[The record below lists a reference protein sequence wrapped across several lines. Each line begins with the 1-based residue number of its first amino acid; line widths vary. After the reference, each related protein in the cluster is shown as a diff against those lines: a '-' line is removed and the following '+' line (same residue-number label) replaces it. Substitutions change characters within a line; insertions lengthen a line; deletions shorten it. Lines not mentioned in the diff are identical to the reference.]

1 MVMSVGSLSTYGAS
15 SAESLKLIKPQAGM
29 RVANG
34 STLTPEQ
41 QQRVKELQQ
50 TDRTVRE
57 HEAAHI
63 AAGAGVVTSGP
74 TYTYTYGPDGKAYA
88 VSGEVGIDTS
98 AEDKPEDNIDK
109 GVRIQKAAL
118 APRDPSPQDYRVAA
132 VGAELESTGRDD
144 LAQQQRELNAAT
156 QEKVRQVYGDTGP
169 RPVLKNSPGLSDF
182 A

>member
-15 SAESLKLIKPQAGM
+15 SAESLKLIKNQAST
-29 RVANG
+29 RVAPG
-34 STLTPEQ
+34 TLTPQQ
-41 QQRVKELQQ
+41 QQRVQALQQ
-50 TDRTVRE
+50 VDRAVRQ

-63 AAGAGVVTSGP
+63 AAGAGVVISGP
-74 TYTYTYGPDGKAYA
+74 NYNYTYGPDGKAYA

-98 AEDKPEDNIDK
+98 AEDKPEANIDK

-132 VGAELESTGRDD
+132 AGAELESTGRYD
-144 LAQQQRELNAAT
+144 LAQQQRELNAAA
-156 QEKVRQVYGDTGP
+156 QEKVRQVYGEASP
-169 RPVLKNSPGLSDF
+169 RTEPKTSPGLSDF